1 MTETNL
7 TPERAI
13 AQLVVDF
20 NADMIDP
27 KSLAMTKA
35 MIKDQF
41 AIQIG
46 ASQLPWSKQV
56 RKARVLRPGK
66 STIVADSEKVAAA
79 DAAYINASYGHGF
92 EYDDFAGNAHP
103 GCTVVPVA
111 FALGEELGLPLGEV
125 VVAMV
130 AGFEAYV
137 RIGNIG
143 SPGFLNSGWQPHSVL
158 SNFGSA
164 AIAAKMYGLNVEQT
178 QHALAIALSHAFGTT
193 EYASS
198 GGSIKRVHAG
208 MGARNGIE
216 SADLARA
223 GITGPRNFL
232 TGRRGL
238 YQNFIRETLD
248 PKAYEIFAPDHP
260 LMIAG
265 INFKPYCCCACTHPF
280 IDLMQRIVGRAQDV
294 AEIDTS
300 IQTMV
305 NSIVGTANKMIYAP
319 TNIEE
324 VQYSLPVQMAM
335 SALGMGNGY
344 TAHRDILNGKT
355 SLAPESDIIQLANK
369 VKISIDTDLDRKYP
383 LVFSG
388 NVGVKYKDGSHED
401 FFISGAKGTP
411 ANPFTL
417 EEHRTKLDDLCFEV
431 IGEQQA
437 VALYDLVDELR
448 PDRKLGEITSLLF
461 KP

>member
-1 MTETNL
+1 MTDTNL
-7 TPERAI
+7 TPERAV

-20 NADMIDP
+20 NASQIDA

-41 AIQIG
+41 AIQLG

-56 RKARVLRPGK
+56 RVARQLRPGK

-111 FALGEELGLPLGEV
+111 FALGEELGLTLGEV

-143 SPGFLNSGWQPHSVL
+143 SPGFLNNGWQPHSVL

-164 AIAAKMYGLNVEQT
+164 AIAAKLYGLNVEQT
-178 QHALAIALSHAFGTT
+178 QHALAIALSHASGTT

-208 MGARNGIE
+208 IGARNGIE

-223 GITGPRNFL
+223 GITGPRNYL
-232 TGRRGL
+232 TGHRGL
-238 YQNFIRETLD
+238 YQNFIHQTLD
-248 PKAYEIFAPDHP
+248 PKAYEIFRPDHP

-280 IDLMQRIVGRAQDV
+280 IDLMANVRGRAQDV
-294 AEIDTS
+294 VEIDAS

-305 NSIVGTANKMIYAP
+305 NSIVGTSNKSIYQP
-319 TNIEE
+319 NNIEE

-355 SLAPESDIIQLANK
+355 SLAPDSEVIGFAKK
-369 VKISIDTDLDRKYP
+369 VKIAIDTDLDRKYP

-388 NVGVKYKDGSHED
+388 NVGVKFKDGSRED
-401 FFISGAKGTP
+401 YFISGAKGTP
-411 ANPFTL
+411 ANPFTP
-417 EEHRTKLDDLCFEV
+417 EEHRIKLDDLCFEV

-437 VALYDLVDELR
+437 VKLYNLVDRLSSDMKVAEVTR
-448 PDRKLGEITSLLF
+448 LLS
-461 KP
+461 KQ